1 METPEAMRKF
11 KKSKDK
17 DGFVPEFSDA
27 SKQQVAVYTL
37 KLETAPNDGLFEISF
52 QLREGKLEFNE
63 RTISRTNAYGEQP
76 RCIAASMPH
85 LRKYCYCG

>member
-37 KLETAPNDGLFEISF
+37 KLETAPNDGHFEISF
-52 QLREGKLEFNE
+52 QLRVAFVNRGRVLFPSPLTPLVVLLFPYSLFK
-63 RTISRTNAYGEQP
+63 S
-76 RCIAASMPH
+76 
-85 LRKYCYCG
+85 